1 MKLKYLKE
9 ILINETIKLFND
21 YDKQNQ
27 ILTNIDVKGNYVY
40 AKLDEYLIRNGY
52 PKEAI
57 EDARS
62 SELVFYPEVYP
73 IDVYEFVEE
82 FIDKQGLDPNVQYNL
97 NNLDD
102 ETENELELMF
112 DDIITFAAKHPHLLD
127 FKFEIEETPDQYKK
141 LRNLN

>member
-1 MKLKYLKE
+1 MRDLKNILVKETMKLFDDYDNQDT
-9 ILINETIKLFND
+9 ILIN
-21 YDKQNQ
+21 
-27 ILTNIDVKGNYVY
+27 IDSKGNYVY

-82 FIDKQGLDPNVQYNL
+82 FIDKQDLDPNVQYNL

-112 DDIITFAAKHPHLLD
+112 DDIIIFASKCTDLLD
-127 FKFEIEETPDQYKK
+127 FKFELEETPDQYKK

>member
-1 MKLKYLKE
+1 MRDLKNILVKETMKLFDDYDNQDT
-9 ILINETIKLFND
+9 ILIN
-21 YDKQNQ
+21 
-27 ILTNIDVKGNYVY
+27 IDSKGNYVY

-62 SELVFYPEVYP
+62 SELIFYPEVYP
-73 IDVYEFVEE
+73 VDVYEFVEE
-82 FIDKQGLDPNVQYNL
+82 FIDKQDLDPNVQYNL